1 MIFTFDKNFKQKREQ
16 KVTVLLL
23 LNYKDKKVLPT
34 SPCSVSDSFDI
45 LNFVFLFCGKK
56 IIWLKQKFQFSKVE
70 HKRHLL
76 SQKVQNC
83 ERSPKDTDT
92 EVVIVQLKRTT
103 N

>member
-1 MIFTFDKNFKQKREQ
+1 MIFTFDKSFKQKREQ

-56 IIWLKQKFQFSKVE
+56 DNFIEAKVSVF
-70 HKRHLL
+70 K
-76 SQKVQNC
+76 S
-83 ERSPKDTDT
+83 
-92 EVVIVQLKRTT
+92 
-103 N
+103 